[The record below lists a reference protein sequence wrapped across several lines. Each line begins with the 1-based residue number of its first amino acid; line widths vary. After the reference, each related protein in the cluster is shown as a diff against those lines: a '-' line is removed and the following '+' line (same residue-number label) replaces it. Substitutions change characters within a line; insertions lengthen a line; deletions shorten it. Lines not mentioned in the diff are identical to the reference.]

1 MLTWVKDDIEAS
13 IEPPSRR
20 SRCAGG
26 ICVRIKNSGDQ
37 GHAYQIGEACSLHL
51 DHEIGPVGLNR
62 SRADAEIVRN
72 LLVGMS
78 SHQPVE
84 DITFA
89 IRQRREAG
97 LDIAALG
104 LTLLISIPF
113 IKRRSDG
120 RELAPRPRKAFLEN
134 PWRQASS
141 PPRRAGY
148 LHEP

>member
-1 MLTWVKDDIEAS
+1 MLKWIKDDIETW
-13 IEPPSRR
+13 IEPLSRR
-20 SRCAGG
+20 SRCPGG

-37 GHAYQIGEACSLHL
+37 GHAYQIGKACRLHL
-51 DHEIGPVGLNR
+51 DHEIGPVGLDR
-62 SRADAEIVRN
+62 SRADAKIVRN

-84 DITFA
+84 DIAFA

-104 LTLLISIPF
+104 LTLLISIRF

-120 RELAPRPRKAFLEN
+120 RE
-134 PWRQASS
+134 
-141 PPRRAGY
+141 
-148 LHEP
+148 